1 MFNLN
6 EIIQASQG
14 GQGLSNLA
22 AQFGLSPQQTQAALD
37 ALLPAVSKGLQTTA
51 QAGGGGLGD
60 IIGHMMNGANQTTF
74 QNPQAAQ
81 APSAATAGGN
91 VLGQIFGGNTG
102 AAQVAQ
108 HASQI
113 SGISPDILKSMLPVI
128 ASMIMGGMFHSMQ
141 NQGMGGIL
149 GQLAGAAMGG
159 GQQPAQAGAAGGGLG
174 GLLGGLFGG
183 QQGGGAG
190 GLGNILGGLL
200 GGGQPVQPS
209 QAGGGMGGLG
219 NILGGMF
226 GGGQPGAAA
235 GGSPALQA
243 GLDAL
248 TKMMQAGTQMQA
260 AHQQGLQDIF
270 AQMTGKK

>member
-6 EIIQASQG
+6 EIIQGAQG
-14 GQGLSNLA
+14 GQGLGNLA

-37 ALLPAVSKGLQTTA
+37 ALLPAFSKGLQTTSLGG
-51 QAGGGGLGD
+51 AGGGIGD
-60 IIGHMMNGANQTTF
+60 IIAHMMNGANQTTF
-74 QNPQAAQ
+74 QNPAAAQ
-81 APSAATAGGN
+81 APAAAAAGGS
-91 VLGQIFGGNTG
+91 VLGQIFGGAGT
-102 AAQVAQ
+102 AQVAQ

-149 GQLAGAAMGG
+149 GQLAGAAMGAG
-159 GQQPAQAGAAGGGLG
+159 APGAQAGAAGGGGLG

-183 QQGGGAG
+183 QQAGVGAG
-190 GLGNILGGLL
+190 
-200 GGGQPVQPS
+200 
-209 QAGGGMGGLG
+209 GGGMGGLG
-219 NILGGMF
+219 NILGGLM
-226 GGGQPGAAA
+226 GGGQPGAAGA
-235 GGSPALQA
+235 GANPAVQA
-243 GLDAL
+243 GIDAL
-248 TKMMQAGTQMQA
+248 SKMMQAGTQMQQ

>member
-91 VLGQIFGGNTG
+91 VLG
-102 AAQVAQ
+102 
-108 HASQI
+108 
-113 SGISPDILKSMLPVI
+113 
-128 ASMIMGGMFHSMQ
+128 
-141 NQGMGGIL
+141 
-149 GQLAGAAMGG
+149 
-159 GQQPAQAGAAGGGLG
+159 
-174 GLLGGLFGG
+174 
-183 QQGGGAG
+183 
-190 GLGNILGGLL
+190 
-200 GGGQPVQPS
+200 
-209 QAGGGMGGLG
+209 
-219 NILGGMF
+219 
-226 GGGQPGAAA
+226 
-235 GGSPALQA
+235 
-243 GLDAL
+243 
-248 TKMMQAGTQMQA
+248 
-260 AHQQGLQDIF
+260 
-270 AQMTGKK
+270 